1 MFAGHRAEKAG
12 LRKNVLSRRD
22 ALPAD
27 LHLTYSARITSDIL
41 ALNEYRDAR
50 CVAAYMSF
58 GSEFDTWTFIRDI
71 LARGKRLALPRIDAE
86 KKNIEMRSVA
96 DLDRDLVAGT
106 WGIREPVERCPPV
119 TLNTLDFVL
128 VPGVAF
134 TGRGERLGY
143 GKGFYDRLIA
153 GLNPECKLV
162 AAAFSCQMVE
172 RMPTT
177 PTDRQVHLVVTEA
190 GRFAAA

>member
-1 MFAGHRAEKAG
+1 VSAGRRAEKAG
-12 LRKNVLSRRD
+12 LRKSVLARRD
-22 ALPAD
+22 ALSAE
-27 LHLTYSARITSDIL
+27 LHLAYSARITSAIL

-50 CVAAYMSF
+50 FIAAYMSF
-58 GSEFDTWTFIRDI
+58 GSEFDTSAFIRDI
-71 LARGKRLALPRIDAE
+71 LARGKQLALPRIDAE

-96 DLDRDLVAGT
+96 DPDRDLVAGM
-106 WGIREPVERCPPV
+106 WGIREPAERCPQI

-134 TGRGERLGY
+134 TGRRERLGY

-162 AAAFSCQMVE
+162 AAAFSCQVVE

-177 PTDRQVHLVVTEA
+177 KTDQRVHLVVTEA
-190 GRFAAA
+190 GQFAAA